1 MPQKRRLDL
10 PRLNAKTAHL
20 NLLVRA
26 PHKLQCAIPAPARQV
41 PAAVHP
47 TPRSTKPIR
56 NKAPPSQTPATQI
69 TTRHTRS
76 RNVKPPNNPN
86 RHRLQTTIQNVHLIV
101 GQRTTV
107 PDQLLPG
114 LRWRF
119 PRRITDD
126 DHRSASDERHKRLL
140 NRRVESTRDDKGRSE
155 TSPDL
160 KVFS

>member
-10 PRLNAKTAHL
+10 PRLNAKTADL

-56 NKAPPSQTPATQI
+56 NKAPPSPTPPTQI

-76 RNVKPPNNPN
+76 RNATLPNNPN
-86 RHRLQTTIQNVHLIV
+86 RNRLQTTIQNRHPRVPYPPPTPRHTAPRHSLTH
-101 GQRTTV
+101 QR
-107 PDQLLPG
+107 PN
-114 LRWRF
+114 
-119 PRRITDD
+119 
-126 DHRSASDERHKRLL
+126 SRL
-140 NRRVESTRDDKGRSE
+140 
-155 TSPDL
+155 
-160 KVFS
+160 

>member
-26 PHKLQCAIPAPARQV
+26 PHKLQCSIPAPARQV

-56 NKAPPSQTPATQI
+56 NKAPPSETHATQI

-76 RNVKPPNNPN
+76 RNVKLPNNPN
-86 RHRLQTTIQNVHLIV
+86 RNRLQTTIQNVYT
-101 GQRTTV
+101 RV
-107 PDQLLPG
+107 PYRPPS
-114 LRWRF
+114 RWHPAPRHCPF
-119 PRRITDD
+119 HERPNCRPRRPVGFV
-126 DHRSASDERHKRLL
+126 HPRAL
-140 NRRVESTRDDKGRSE
+140 
-155 TSPDL
+155 
-160 KVFS
+160 

>member
-1 MPQKRRLDL
+1 MLQRGILRGITND
-10 PRLNAKTAHL
+10 RVQIGRYAT
-20 NLLVRA
+20 
-26 PHKLQCAIPAPARQV
+26 HKSHV
-41 PAAVHP
+41 
-47 TPRSTKPIR
+47 
-56 NKAPPSQTPATQI
+56 
-69 TTRHTRS
+69 
-76 RNVKPPNNPN
+76 
-86 RHRLQTTIQNVHLIV
+86 
-101 GQRTTV
+101 V

-126 DHRSASDERHKRLL
+126 DNRSASDERHKRLL

>member
-10 PRLNAKTAHL
+10 PRLNAKTADL

-56 NKAPPSQTPATQI
+56 NKAPPSETPATQI

-76 RNVKPPNNPN
+76 RNVKLPNNPN
-86 RHRLQTTIQNVHLIV
+86 RNRLQTTIHNVYTRVPYRPPNPWHTAPRQCLAHQRANCRLRRPV
-101 GQRTTV
+101 G
-107 PDQLLPG
+107 
-114 LRWRF
+114 
-119 PRRITDD
+119 I
-126 DHRSASDERHKRLL
+126 DHPPAL
-140 NRRVESTRDDKGRSE
+140 
-155 TSPDL
+155 
-160 KVFS
+160 